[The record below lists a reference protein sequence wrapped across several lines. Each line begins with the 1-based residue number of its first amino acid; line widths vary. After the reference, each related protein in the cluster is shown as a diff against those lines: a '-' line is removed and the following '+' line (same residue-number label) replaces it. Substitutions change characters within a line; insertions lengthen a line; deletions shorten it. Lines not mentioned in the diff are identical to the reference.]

1 MKFFYLFAIFVLNFP
16 SAGLQLIPLRTM
28 AERTS
33 EKLTD
38 AVADGAWLLPHHYVC
53 RCYKSS
59 QRGSG
64 VGGIHTRHNAHQLY
78 PVHPLKEHTGEQQAE
93 ERKEKPSVSI
103 KIISPAQATL
113 EQAQSELKKQNKQ
126 KRGRRNRTGHNAH
139 QLYPVHP
146 LKEHTGERQA
156 EERKEKPSISIK
168 MISPAQA
175 TLEQAQSELKKQN
188 KQKRGR
194 RNPVST

>member
-1 MKFFYLFAIFVLNFP
+1 MKFFNLFAIFVLNYP

-28 AERTS
+28 SERTS
-33 EKLTD
+33 QKLTD
-38 AVADGAWLLPHHYVC
+38 AVADGAWLLPQHYVC
-53 RCYKSS
+53 RGYKSS

-64 VGGIHTRHNAHQLY
+64 VGGIYTRHNAHQLY
-78 PVHPLKEHTGEQQAE
+78 PVHPLKEHRGEQQAE

-103 KIISPAQATL
+103 Q
-113 EQAQSELKKQNKQ
+113 
-126 KRGRRNRTGHNAH
+126 
-139 QLYPVHP
+139 
-146 LKEHTGERQA
+146 
-156 EERKEKPSISIK
+156 

-194 RNPVST
+194 RNPTGHNAHQLYPVHPLKEHRGNNKQKRGRRNPVSPLR

>member
-1 MKFFYLFAIFVLNFP
+1 
-16 SAGLQLIPLRTM
+16 M

-33 EKLTD
+33 EIFTD
-38 AVADGAWLLPHHYVC
+38 AVADGAWLLPQHYVC
-53 RCYKSS
+53 RDYKSS

-64 VGGIHTRHNAHQLY
+64 VGGIYTRHNAHQLY
-78 PVHPLKEHTGEQQAE
+78 PVHPLKEHRGEQQAE

-103 KIISPAQATL
+103 KMISPAQATL

-126 KRGRRNRTGHNAH
+126 KRGKRNPTGHNAH
-139 QLYPVHP
+139 QLNPVHP
-146 LKEHTGERQA
+146 LKEHTGEQQA
-156 EERKEKPSISIK
+156 EERKEKPSVSIK

>member
-1 MKFFYLFAIFVLNFP
+1 MKFLNLFAIFVLNFP

-103 KIISPAQATL
+103 K
-113 EQAQSELKKQNKQ
+113 
-126 KRGRRNRTGHNAH
+126 
-139 QLYPVHP
+139 
-146 LKEHTGERQA
+146 
-156 EERKEKPSISIK
+156 

-175 TLEQAQSELKKQN
+175 TLEQAQS
-188 KQKRGR
+188 
-194 RNPVST
+194 